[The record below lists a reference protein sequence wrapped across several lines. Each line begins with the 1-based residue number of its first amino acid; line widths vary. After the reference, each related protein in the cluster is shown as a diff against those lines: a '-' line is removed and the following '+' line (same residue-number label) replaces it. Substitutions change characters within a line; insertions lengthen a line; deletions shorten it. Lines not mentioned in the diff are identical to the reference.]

1 MKLQYAYLVNALIK
15 RVISKGL
22 LVSENSEHL
31 RVFLGPFRLM
41 IRVRLDVTKKKAII
55 CIFALLPKGLWVKI

>member
-22 LVSENSEHL
+22 LISENSEHL
-31 RVFLGPFRLM
+31 RVFLGPLRHM

-55 CIFALLPKGLWVKI
+55 RIFALFLKRLWVKI